1 MRNQAKLKLSVL
13 AVAMVCSAHVWAGL
27 GKISVKS
34 HLGDPFRADI
44 LLSGVR
50 GADLDGARVGLADI
64 NTFRDLNVDYSG
76 ILSSL
81 RFSLVRGANGAA
93 IRVSSSAPINE
104 PYLRF
109 VVEARTSAGRSVR
122 EYTVLLDPAD
132 YSSGSSGRGIVQ
144 DLPRYADDNLSRQ
157 YRRPVARANHRIELP
172 GTMRTTPGMT
182 LRSLAS
188 QVKPAGV
195 SLNQTMAAIVQAN
208 PQAFIDGNPDRM
220 RAGVAIKVPS
230 AGKIK
235 MLANNR
241 PAGTLSQA
249 RSSTAEAAQPAP
261 AAVSPEAKASSRK
274 GGDVLKL
281 VPAETGGAADSKLSD
296 LQRQVAMREQSLKD
310 AEARISALEEK
321 LKAMQTGKPMAEAA
335 SAPAALNVP
344 VQAASAPAVH
354 KPAATPAHPKKQVTA
369 PAAPAQRSWLDALLD
384 NLPLIG
390 GGVGAVGL
398 LAALGIMVARRRK
411 SAGDG
416 LNLPTQGAGA
426 VLGRDAITNI
436 HSGQAS
442 AVGGHS
448 FMSNFTQA
456 SGAIDA
462 AEVDPVAEAEVYMA
476 YGRDAQ
482 AEEILK
488 DALNKD
494 PARHEVRLKLMEIY
508 AARPDVASFEKL
520 AKELHVATDG
530 RGALWAKAAALGL
543 GLDPANPLYQTS
555 SEAGSAEQAAAAAPA
570 IDLDQ
575 ELFGALDAAAEV
587 PAEAPA
593 EPRLEDMVGATTP
606 ASDAADENDPLR
618 AALLETPTSPEVST
632 EPEPVAQND
641 NMLDFDIESLLA
653 PAAESTVAPAEPVE
667 EKPAEPAADNLLD
680 FDFNLESLNQAAA
693 AVQPADTEVGILE
706 APPESADTAATG
718 FESLYQEAATPP
730 ASAATPSHE
739 GMTVLDDPLSTKLDL
754 AKVYLDMGD
763 RDGAREVLEDLVSE
777 AQGALKDEAQ
787 TLLTKIST

>member
-1 MRNQAKLKLSVL
+1 ML

-188 QVKPAGV
+188 QVKPGV

-235 MLANNR
+235 TLANNR

-249 RSSTAEAAQPAP
+249 RSSTAETAQLPAV
-261 AAVSPEAKASSRK
+261 VSPEAKAGSRK

-321 LKAMQTGKPMAEAA
+321 LKALQTGKPMAEAA

-344 VQAASAPAVH
+344 VQAASTPAVH
-354 KPAATPAHPKKQVTA
+354 KPAATPLTTRKNKLLLQLLRLSVP
-369 PAAPAQRSWLDALLD
+369 WLDALLD

-398 LAALGIMVARRRK
+398 LAALGIMVTLCRK

-476 YGRDAQ
+476 YGRDAR

-555 SEAGSAEQAAAAAPA
+555 SEAGSAEQAATAAPA

-667 EKPAEPAADNLLD
+667 EKPEPAADNLLD